1 MEVKRGGGV
10 VVHRGIDDAVFKL
23 QLFGGAGIKINVA
36 HLLVQLLLTR
46 HVGADDGG
54 DVIIVGA
61 DDGGDVGGDVGGM
74 ETKDG
79 CRDGDAVSIVE
90 TTVGGKVSV
99 CCASA
104 IGVAWVG
111 TSVGESD
118 S

>member
-46 HVGADDGG
+46 H
-54 DVIIVGA
+54 VGA

>member
-23 QLFGGAGIKINVA
+23 QLFGGAEIKINVA
-36 HLLVQLLLTR
+36 HLLVQLSLTR
-46 HVGADDGG
+46 H
-54 DVIIVGA
+54 VGA

-111 TSVGESD
+111 TSVGESG